1 MERSQSVQ
9 DKILWELANIGCRLT
24 RSVLK
29 RCVGIKY
36 ADLDPILKELER
48 DGMVRRTE
56 QGVDKKGLP
65 KQVITLI

>member
-1 MERSQSVQ
+1 
-9 DKILWELANIGCRLT
+9 
-24 RSVLK
+24 
-29 RCVGIKY
+29 VGIKY